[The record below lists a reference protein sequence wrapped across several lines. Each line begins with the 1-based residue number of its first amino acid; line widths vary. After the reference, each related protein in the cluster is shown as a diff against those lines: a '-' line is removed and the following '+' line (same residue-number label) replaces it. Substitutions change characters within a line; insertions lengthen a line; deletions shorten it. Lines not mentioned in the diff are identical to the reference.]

1 MKPLVQAM
9 PSSAPP
15 EWPGGRWIGSLD
27 TDLLET
33 DLLASGLGGSE
44 LAGSELGGSEL
55 AETETASGTSRIPL
69 IGALG
74 YARARLLIRDSTG
87 VRGFVD
93 VPIDSGSIGRAEL
106 DREVRRLPPAAA
118 YSSRSVLPAMTVIVC
133 TRDRAAQL
141 RVALRAILDLDYPD
155 FTVIVVDNASRTSET
170 RDLVR
175 KEFADPR
182 LILIDEPIAGLSRAR
197 NAGLLRA
204 TGEIV
209 AYTDDDVVVDSAWLR
224 ELAAG
229 FDRAPSVAC
238 VSGLVPSG
246 ELRTRVQKYF
256 DDRVSWSKNLTPRV
270 YSLSSPPSGLPM
282 FPFSIG
288 EFGTGA
294 NFALRR
300 LAALELGGFDEAFG
314 VGTPTGG
321 GEDID
326 MFTRVILDGRTLV
339 MHPSA
344 IVWHRHR
351 DDLTALRV
359 QARGY
364 GTGLGAW
371 LTKVL
376 LNRKTAGLALS
387 RSAFALRRLISLAW
401 RNADRGS
408 AAVGHHP
415 DAFEKEIGR
424 VGWLELF
431 SVARGPFVYALQR
444 SRGAGTLTPPVA
456 PLPRQK
462 TPA

>member
-1 MKPLVQAM
+1 MSVKALTQAM
-9 PSSAPP
+9 PSSSPP
-15 EWPGGRWIGSLD
+15 EWPGGRWIGSLNTD
-27 TDLLET
+27 LLNIDLLET
-33 DLLASGLGGSE
+33 DGSSDHSRVP
-44 LAGSELGGSEL
+44 LTGSV
-55 AETETASGTSRIPL
+55 
-69 IGALG
+69 G
-74 YARARLLIRDSTG
+74 YERARLLIRDSTG
-87 VRGFVD
+87 VRGFID
-93 VPIDSGSIGRAEL
+93 VPIDSGSVHRDDIE
-106 DREVRRLPPAAA
+106 REVCLLPPAEAH
-118 YSSRSVLPAMTVIVC
+118 SSHPDLPPVTVIVC
-133 TRDRAAQL
+133 TRDRAAHL
-141 RVALRAILDLDYPD
+141 RVALRAILDLDYPY
-155 FTVIVVDNASRTSET
+155 FSVIVVDNASRTSET
-170 RDLVR
+170 RDLLR
-175 KEFADPR
+175 DEFADPR
-182 LILIDEPIAGLSRAR
+182 VVLVDEPTPGLSRAR
-197 NAGLLRA
+197 NAGLMRA
-204 TGEIV
+204 TGDIV

-229 FDRAPSVAC
+229 FGRAPAVAC

-256 DDRVSWSKNLTPRV
+256 DDRVSWSKNLTPQV
-270 YSLSSPPSGLPM
+270 YSLSSPPAGLPM

-300 LAALELGGFDEAFG
+300 SAALELGGFDEAFG

-351 DDLTALRV
+351 DDLTALRI

-371 LTKVL
+371 LTKLL
-376 LNRKTAGLALS
+376 LNPRTAAMAAQ
-387 RSAFALRRLISLAW
+387 RSAFAFRRLVSLAW
-401 RNADRGS
+401 RNSDPTTT
-408 AAVGHHP
+408 AVGGHP

-431 SVARGPFVYALQR
+431 SVARGPFIYALQR
-444 SRGAGTLTPPVA
+444 ARGAGTLSLLAAQESVPVGS
-456 PLPRQK
+456 